1 MIYSV
6 LAAAAVAA
14 GEKVSLDEILERLK
28 RVGPAPGRMQPVRL
42 MSGAFLLRD
51 ESKSTMETVAAAL
64 RTLGEIRASRRIA
77 VIGEITDPRARFL
90 IVDF

>member
-28 RVGPAPGRMQPVRL
+28 RVGPAPGRMQSVRL
-42 MSGAFLLRD
+42 MNGAVLLRD
-51 ESKSTMETVAAAL
+51 ESKSTMETVEAAL
-64 RTLGEIRASRRIA
+64 KSWGRSGPAGASSSSA
-77 VIGEITDPRARFL
+77 KSPTPGLAS
-90 IVDF
+90 